1 MKPKILSFFERAV
14 FALVLMLT
22 LARAIP
28 VMASASVV
36 DSGVSLLTAP
46 SSETPLPLAPA
57 TPSNYSW
64 YNGRTDYSTI
74 INCAS
79 IIQGFPYQE
88 YGAGA
93 YVGYLADLNAGKP
106 APNDIYYIHIVI
118 GGLGN
123 SCSGMRAYPDFTL
136 PASTSLA
143 IGSPIYC
150 FYNGAPISPC
160 PQSLPLSPY
169 HTGAYAIPSSDAST
183 GGTWPLQQG
192 RILEFQIPVKSS
204 TALSNSPLQANVF
217 VLDGNS
223 SPWLL
228 AQQGVYVF
236 SGLPTS
242 PSISYPAPST
252 ISETTTSAHSTAYL
266 FTYGAGGTGYFDLGT
281 TTSYGLIHEMVP
293 IATGYSAWVAWDE
306 WGPPALTPDTDY
318 HWRFIFT
325 PTGGSTVYGADQTFR
340 TLPDGRVTIGTG
352 SPGACT
358 ETALNSALATAKD
371 IRFNCGSIP
380 ITITLT
386 SAKLINTDVTI
397 EGGHKVTLSSGVAQG
412 HFRVLNGGKLTLAQI
427 ALVNGTADVG
437 LGGCGGSIYVAAYGQ
452 LYLGETYLYNNH
464 ATNSGGALCID
475 PNGYARIYNSQFMQ
489 NSAGASGGAIYNAG
503 VADMLWSDL
512 SSNSSQLY
520 GGGIYVSGGMTVT
533 YSLIYGNSASN
544 GSGSGSGGGVYNNGI
559 VSLSTSTV
567 SSNFANTGGGIS
579 NVGTGMTLIGLTI
592 ANNGADPG
600 SGMFRQTVAGGLQSS
615 SNGANV
621 SLRNTLLS
629 GNWPGN
635 CATTIYARQWTSF
648 GNNLDSQDRCQ
659 LRGFNDLHNADPKL
673 GPLQNNGGRTRTHA
687 LGASSAAIDT
697 GTDILCGNIDQRG
710 YPGPTIPGGL
720 PGRQIDGNRD
730 GIRTCDIGAYEY
742 RLQTFLPVIPRTN

>member
-1 MKPKILSFFERAV
+1 TLSFFRWSV
-14 FALVLMLT
+14 FALALIFT
-22 LARAIP
+22 LASATP
-28 VMASASVV
+28 VMANASVV
-36 DSGVSLLTAP
+36 DSGEILLTAP
-46 SSETPLPLAPA
+46 ASETPLPLAPA
-57 TPSNYSW
+57 TPSSFAW

-93 YVGYLADLNAGKP
+93 YVGYVADLNAGKP
-106 APNDIYYIHIVI
+106 APNDIYYIHVVI
-118 GGLGN
+118 GAVGN
-123 SCSGMRAYPDFTL
+123 SCSGMRAYLDFTL
-136 PASTSLA
+136 PANTSLA
-143 IGSPIYC
+143 TGSPIYC

-169 HTGAYAIPSSDAST
+169 HIGAYAIPSSDTST

-204 TALSNSPLQANVF
+204 TALSNSTLQANVF

-236 SGLPTS
+236 SGSPTL

-252 ISETTTSAHSTAYL
+252 ISETTTSAHSMAYL

-281 TTSYGLIHEMVP
+281 TASYGLIHEMVP
-293 IATGYSAWVAWDE
+293 IAAGYSAWVAYDD

-325 PTGGSTVYGADQTFR
+325 PTGGSTVYGADQTFH

-352 SPGACT
+352 LPGACT
-358 ETALNSALATAKD
+358 EAALNSALAVAKD
-371 IRFNCGSIP
+371 IRFNCGSMP

-386 SAKLINTDVTI
+386 GAKLINTDVTI

-412 HFRVLNGGKLTLAQI
+412 HFRVLSGGKLTLVQL

-437 LGGCGGSIYVAAYGQ
+437 LGGCGGSVYVAGYGQ
-452 LYLGETYLYNNH
+452 LFINESLLFNNH
-464 ATNSGGALCID
+464 AASSGGALCID
-475 PNGYARIYNSQFMQ
+475 PDGYARIYYSQFLQ
-489 NSAGASGGAIYNAG
+489 NSAVGSGGAIYDAG
-503 VADMLWSDL
+503 AADMLLSDL
-512 SSNSSQLY
+512 SSNSSQSY

-533 YSLIYGNSASN
+533 YSLIYGNSAAN
-544 GSGSGSGGGVYNNGI
+544 GSGTGGGGGIYNNGI

-567 SSNFANTGGGIS
+567 SSNFANFGGGIS
-579 NVGTGMTLIGLTI
+579 NDGTSMTLIGLTI

-600 SGMFRQTVAGGLQSS
+600 SGFFRYTVAGGLQSS
-615 SNGANV
+615 PSATNA
-621 SLRNTLLS
+621 SLRNTLLA

-635 CATTIYARQWTSF
+635 CGISAIFRTFSSY

-659 LRGFNDLHNADPKL
+659 LRGFNDLYNADPKL

-697 GTDILCGNIDQRG
+697 GTNLLCGNIDQRG

-730 GIRTCDIGAYEY
+730 GMRTCDIGAYEY
-742 RLQTFLPVIPRTN
+742 RLQTFLPISLRSN